1 MNTTIVYLDDADYAT
16 QHIAA
21 LRRKD
26 HAGQAADPRGDGG
39 SEPSLRTHT
48 THWVLVGCAPRMTH
62 RISKWVSHS
71 ARENWRNK
79 WADKLFG
86 QAAPWLEAQG
96 GSVTTLVAK
105 GPLTELTE
113 RLLQDHPGARVLDA
127 RRPKLG
133 QDLPPVAFPTAPAAS
148 AAATEKP
155 TSKPAPWALPGT
167 AMALLGSLLLVTE

>member
-39 SEPSLRTHT
+39 SEPSLRNHP

-71 ARENWRNK
+71 ARENWRAK
-79 WADKLFG
+79 WADKLFA
-86 QAAPWLEAQG
+86 QVLPWLG
-96 GSVTTLVAK
+96 RGSTDVTTVLAK
-105 GPLTELTE
+105 GPLPELAE
-113 RLLQDHPGARVLDA
+113 QLQATHGVAQVVDA
-127 RRPKLG
+127 RRPK
-133 QDLPPVAFPTAPAAS
+133 AAPAPRGG
-148 AAATEKP
+148 TTP
-155 TSKPAPWALPGT
+155 LRCWPG
-167 AMALLGSLLLVTE
+167 

>member
-26 HAGQAADPRGDGG
+26 HAGQTADPRGDGG
-39 SEPSLRTHT
+39 SEPSLRNQP

-71 ARENWRNK
+71 ARENWRGK
-79 WADKLFG
+79 WFAKTQEQVMPLLQHPGDTVTPVL
-86 QAAPWLEAQG
+86 AQG
-96 GSVTTLVAK
+96 S
-105 GPLTELTE
+105 LTDLTQ
-113 RLLQDHPGARVLDA
+113 RLKQEHGAARVVDA

-133 QDLPPVAFPTAPAAS
+133 VDMEPVSPDQ
-148 AAATEKP
+148 
-155 TSKPAPWALPGT
+155 KPAGHTGWALPGAT
-167 AMALLGSLLLVTE
+167 MGLGALLVLANELAE